1 MVRDIIPPPP
11 PPPPAAWKDEEGE
24 PAATGD
30 DDDDDGE
37 EAVWRGGRKPAII
50 GEEGGWWG
58 ATRGAEEPE
67 NGARTGCS
75 SWPGTSPS
83 KSSRSVVDADP
94 ARWRAGTGAVGIVVG
109 WCWFGRCRAPVV

>member
-24 PAATGD
+24 PAAAG

-50 GEEGGWWG
+50 GDGGCWG

-83 KSSRSVVDADP
+83 KRSRSVVDADP